1 MNILLLNITNPAISQ
16 HQKPRH
22 LTVELLY
29 IQVTNVK
36 HYIIIYSC
44 NWRVMLHLL

>member
-16 HQKPRH
+16 HQNPRH

-29 IQVTNVK
+29 IQATNVK
-36 HYIIIYSC
+36 HYIIIYYC
-44 NWRVMLHLL
+44 NWQVMLHLL